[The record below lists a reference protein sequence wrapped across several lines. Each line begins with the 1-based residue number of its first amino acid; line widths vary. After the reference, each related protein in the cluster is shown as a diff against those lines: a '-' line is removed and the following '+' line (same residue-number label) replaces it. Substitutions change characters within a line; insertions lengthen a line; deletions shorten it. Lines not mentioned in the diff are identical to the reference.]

1 MQNYNDSANKSQ
13 LEHPMTTYA
22 KNFDSGCWEDYMT
35 PDEIEEHYE
44 RRLYEKSM
52 RRTSW

>member
-1 MQNYNDSANKSQ
+1 
-13 LEHPMTTYA
+13 MTTYA